1 MENILKPISHDV
13 LKELNKTQLLTL
25 IEGEQNIRAQLED
38 QLSQLQAKFVDLG
51 EKILNIEGKY
61 VRLKKRL
68 FCPSTEKSP
77 KLKDKKAKKNKSPR
91 KKTSR
96 LPSERYPNLPIE
108 EVELEYEQAPDC
120 QSCGK
125 DMSGTNMFEIS
136 EILTV
141 TPKKYHI
148 TRQFRKKYRC
158 SCCHSALITTPVPPR
173 IIPKS
178 SYSDEM
184 IIDVALSKYCDLIPI
199 ERYCAIANRASGT
212 ELPPNSLISLT
223 HKLADFVE
231 PIYSEGL
238 KGEIID
244 VEVLSADET
253 THRMLEGDEQKN
265 WYLWGFSCPESA
277 YFEYHDTR
285 SGSVASDI
293 LLESKA
299 SVLLSDA
306 FSGYSKA
313 IRLANVKRKE
323 GGKYPIQKAL
333 CNAHSRRKFDEADK
347 FEESKFYMKQYTR
360 IYKLE
365 KYAKNKVANKARART
380 ISGKI
385 FDRMKARATVD
396 LDGVSKYS
404 DLARAIKYFLNNF
417 EGLTL
422 YVKNLK
428 IPIDNNQQERLFRS
442 PVIGRKTWAGTH
454 SKRGARTAAIL
465 FSIVE
470 SCKLIKINPRQ
481 YFKDMISMIHTQ
493 NKWLTPAKYKD
504 KIAQKI
510 DLPNTN

>member
-1 MENILKPISHDV
+1 MDNILQPISRSI
-13 LKELNKTQLLTL
+13 LEGLNKTQLLTL
-25 IEGEQNIRAQLED
+25 IEGEQNIRTQLEAQVSALKAAHG
-38 QLSQLQAKFVDLG
+38 QL
-51 EKILNIEGKY
+51 EEEILNIEGKY

-77 KLKDKKAKKNKSPR
+77 KPQEKKTKKTKSPR
-91 KKTSR
+91 KKTTR

-108 EVELEYEQAPDC
+108 EVELEYEQLPDC

-125 DMSGTNMFEIS
+125 DMAGTNMFEIS
-136 EILTV
+136 EMLTV

-158 SCCHSALITTPVPPR
+158 SCCHSALVTTPVPPR

-199 ERYCAIANRASGT
+199 ERYCAMANRASGT

-223 HKLADFVE
+223 HKLADFVK

-244 VEVLSADET
+244 VEVLFADET
-253 THRMLEGDEQKN
+253 SHKMLEGDDQKN
-265 WYLWGFSCPESA
+265 WYLWGFSGPESA

-293 LLESKA
+293 LLETKA

-306 FSGYSKA
+306 FSGYAKA
-313 IRLANVKRKE
+313 IRLANVKRHDI
-323 GGKYPIQKAL
+323 GKKTIKKAL

-347 FEESKFYMKQYTR
+347 FEESKFYMKQYRR

-365 KYAKNKVANKARART
+365 KHAKNKPADKARARK
-380 ISGKI
+380 ISGRI
-385 FDRMKARATVD
+385 FSRMKARASAD
-396 LDGVSKYS
+396 LGGVSKHS
-404 DLARAIKYFLNNF
+404 DLARAIYYFLNNF

-422 YVKNLK
+422 NIKNLK
-428 IPIDNNQQERLFRS
+428 IPVDNNQQERLFRS
-442 PVIGRKTWAGTH
+442 PVIGRKTWSGTH
-454 SKRGARTAAIL
+454 SKKGARTAAIL

-470 SCKLIKINPRQ
+470 SCKLIKVNPRQ
-481 YFKDMISMIHTQ
+481 YFKDMVNMIHTQ
-493 NKWLTPAKYKD
+493 NKWLTPAKYKEF
-504 KIAQKI
+504 IAQTK
-510 DLPNTN
+510 DPPPN